1 MTESVLRRISCPV
14 HICRAQIRIL
24 TIGNDFSCDAP
35 ADKPQEYERS
45 LRLSWAAQWP
55 CSACRIP
62 GDISQC
68 AEALPALYLTSVS
81 FLSEP
86 LLEQR
91 ALSETQL
98 SPWCSWGSMPSWLGH
113 HRAWPRPRYVEEAT
127 PMGAARTLSTG
138 ISYHQASSL
147 AVSDSHVLTCRSSA
161 RWVQSPAAWKS
172 WKTSCAPE

>member
-24 TIGNDFSCDAP
+24 TIGHGFRCDAP

-62 GDISQC
+62 GDIAQC

-81 FLSEP
+81 SLSEP

-98 SPWCSWGSMPSWLGH
+98 SPWCSWGSMPSCLGL
-113 HRAWPRPRYVEEAT
+113 RRGWPRPRYVEEAT
-127 PMGAARTLSTG
+127 PMLDARLCTG
-138 ISYHQASSL
+138 SSYHQASSL
-147 AVSDSHVLTCRSSA
+147 AYVSTY
-161 RWVQSPAAWKS
+161 
-172 WKTSCAPE
+172 